1 MCYIPEDRLCV
12 DEKPFTNTG
21 VDYLGPYNIKLSKIT
36 SSNQTTAKRYVA
48 LFTCLTTRTINLEIV
63 GFILPLRRF
72 ITRTGK
78 VNIIRSDDGTNFLSV
93 SKELKQAIKN
103 IDQSTVNKHL
113 AAKTKKWKFNTA
125 VSPWMG
131 GIWKSLVK
139 SAKCSLKV
147 IIRDKLFTEECLSTL
162 LCEVE
167 SVLNQRPLTPISD
180 DVN

>member
-36 SSNQTTAKRYVA
+36 SSNQATAKRYVA